1 MELTNRT
8 TFILVGDFFSRLFYL
23 CPMARTAID
32 IFNSILN
39 QADQIEKAL
48 LALDEI
54 PRPTQD
60 ISSNINVS
68 LVCLEKVLEI
78 LVKNTDVKTN
88 ELNREVLSNISHEE
102 TTLQLERI
110 GVLARKLE
118 IALMVNQSD

>member
-1 MELTNRT
+1 
-8 TFILVGDFFSRLFYL
+8 
-23 CPMARTAID
+23 MARTAID

-88 ELNREVLSNISHEE
+88 ELNREVLSKISPEE

-110 GVLARKLE
+110 GILARKLE
-118 IALMVNQSD
+118 IAFMVN